1 MKVIGRID
9 RIERNKKTG
18 AVRVLDYKS
27 SNIGELPA
35 KKHWQRFKSGRDDA
49 VLDYARFD
57 LAGKEHVWLDLQLL
71 LYAWALEEEYG
82 TDLELGYFNL
92 PQVGTSTGVSLLTP
106 ADADVRLAA
115 LDCARGVVADVCA
128 RRFWPPAPKLKYDD
142 FEDILF
148 SQPELCAAEPK
159 EVAV

>member
-1 MKVIGRID
+1 M
-9 RIERNKKTG
+9 
-18 AVRVLDYKS
+18 
-27 SNIGELPA
+27 
-35 KKHWQRFKSGRDDA
+35 
-49 VLDYARFD
+49 
-57 LAGKEHVWLDLQLL
+57 
-71 LYAWALEEEYG
+71 
-82 TDLELGYFNL
+82 
-92 PQVGTSTGVSLLTP
+92 SLLTP